1 MKEHNK
7 VKSGPTGTSKCAYS
21 GLSVVCNPGFP
32 QNQQRTQEYTPV
44 ALRDFSLQFYF
55 L

>member
-1 MKEHNK
+1 MKQHNK
-7 VKSGPTGTSKCAYS
+7 VKSGPMGTSKFADS
-21 GLSVVCNPGFP
+21 GLSVVCNLSFP
-32 QNQQRTQEYTPV
+32 PNQGRTAEYTPV